1 MVYHGGG
8 RRSPFPAWHRNCPLR
23 LAIRAT
29 GATVPVTRKGPPVR
43 TLIPHTRSVGAHDD
57 FTKAKLNELMHQA
70 LDMSREKPC
79 CLELFDGTQQRFLF
93 FRERQIYAA
102 GLVRDGQFTDSTIRE
117 FILASGTM
125 NFPQLNWYEL
135 NNKILHS
142 LLILFQKKP
151 ALRVLTSLVDLD
163 ELLDGIEADGRSCIV
178 SASRENFMA
187 MLRYE
192 KGVVTALCHE
202 ESAMTPREGTF
213 RDEFLVKIYTI
224 SAEQPLTINLFEDL
238 LVTYSG
244 DAKTIPDTFRG
255 RFEELYLSKPPVVS
269 LQFRGREVDHWVWD
283 KPQFKIG
290 RTPDNDIAIDNLAVS
305 RLHAV
310 LEEEKGQYY
319 VRDCDSLN
327 GTEVNGQKVGR
338 ARLNDGDE
346 ISIGKHTIV
355 FRRQGG
361 QTVPAEET
369 IQGFDQ
375 TMIISSSAVRAQPR
389 QPATPRPV
397 QGPDT
402 PPESSAGGKPRLVM
416 RTEYGDR
423 IIEIKN
429 GRLTLGSDGTND
441 IPIEGLFVARRHAEI
456 VRDER
461 RIVLRHLG
469 GLRRVRVDGRAVKEI
484 ELTEG
489 DEISIAGESFI
500 FQK

>member
-1 MVYHGGG
+1 
-8 RRSPFPAWHRNCPLR
+8 
-23 LAIRAT
+23 
-29 GATVPVTRKGPPVR
+29 VR
-43 TLIPHTRSVGAHDD
+43 TLIPHSRIVGTHDD

-102 GLVRDGQFTDSTIRE
+102 GTVLGGQFNDSTIRE

-135 NNKILHS
+135 NNKVLHS

-163 ELLDGIEADGRSCIV
+163 ELLDSIESEGRSCIV
-178 SASRENFMA
+178 SASRDNFMA

-192 KGVVTALCHE
+192 KGAVTALCHE
-202 ESAMTPREGTF
+202 ESLITPREGTF

-224 SAEQPLTINLFEDL
+224 SADQPLTISLYEDL
-238 LVTYSG
+238 LVSYSA
-244 DAKTIPDTFRG
+244 DAKTVPDTFRG

-269 LQFRGREVDHWVWD
+269 LQFRGKEMDHWVWD

-310 LEEEKGQYY
+310 LEEEKGNYY

-327 GTEVNGQKVGR
+327 GTVVNGQKVGR
-338 ARLNDGDE
+338 ARLGDGDE

-375 TMIISSSAVRAQPR
+375 TMIISSGAARPQPNQPLQPGPGSAA
-389 QPATPRPV
+389 
-397 QGPDT
+397 
-402 PPESSAGGKPRLVM
+402 PPEPSGGRKPRLVM

-423 IIEIKN
+423 IIEIKSE
-429 GRLTLGSDGTND
+429 RLTLGSDVGND

-456 VRDER
+456 VLDEE

-484 ELTEG
+484 ELNEG
-489 DEISIAGESFI
+489 DEIKIAGESFV
-500 FQK
+500 FQN

>member
-1 MVYHGGG
+1 M
-8 RRSPFPAWHRNCPLR
+8 
-23 LAIRAT
+23 
-29 GATVPVTRKGPPVR
+29 R
-43 TLIPHTRSVGAHDD
+43 TLIPHSKVVGTHDD

-135 NNKILHS
+135 NNKVLHS

-151 ALRVLTSLVDLD
+151 ALSVLTSLVDLD
-163 ELLDGIEADGRSCIV
+163 ELLDGIETEGKSCVV

-192 KGVVTALCHE
+192 KGGVTALCHE
-202 ESAMTPREGTF
+202 ESLITPREGTF

-224 SAEQPLTINLFEDL
+224 SADQPLTISLYEDL
-238 LVTYSG
+238 LVTYSA
-244 DAKTIPDTFRG
+244 DAKTIPDTFHG

-269 LQFRGREVDHWVWD
+269 LQFRGKEMDHWVWD
-283 KPQFKIG
+283 KPEFKIG

-310 LEEEKGQYY
+310 LEEEKGHYY

-375 TMIISSSAVRAQPR
+375 TMIISSNAARQQPT
-389 QPATPRPV
+389 PAPRSGTTP
-397 QGPDT
+397 T
-402 PPESSAGGKPRLVM
+402 PEPSGGRKPRLVM

-429 GRLTLGSDGTND
+429 ERLTLGSDVGND
-441 IPIEGLFVARRHAEI
+441 IPIEGLFVAGRHAEI
-456 VRDER
+456 VLDDE
-461 RIVLRHLG
+461 RIVLRHLR
-469 GLRRVRVDGRAVKEI
+469 GLRRVKVDGRTVKEI
-484 ELTEG
+484 ELNEG
-489 DEISIAGESFI
+489 DEIMIAGESFV
-500 FQK
+500 FQN